1 MAIETA
7 TALDVPDHV
16 PPELVWDRDFDS
28 FCRELDDPFLA
39 ASRMLDGP
47 PIVWGRSAFFG
58 RPAWILSRHAMI
70 EEAFFRTDIFSSERI
85 TPDERSGMRMIP
97 VGLDPPEHG
106 KYRRILQP
114 YFSPKSMRSMEG
126 MVIATCDS
134 LIAAFADKGQCE
146 FIHDFAAR
154 LPNMVFLAMM
164 GMPVDML
171 DEFLEWEQLLIRAK
185 DDEVRT
191 GAARAIMGYLN
202 GFIAEQRKGPTTELM
217 RILLNAQVD
226 GKPLNAMDLLG
237 TCFLLYVGGLDT
249 VYSSLGWIFRHLAQ
263 DQALQQRLRDN
274 PGDIPAAVEEFERA
288 FPVARPTRTVAH
300 DCTFHGVVMRKGEF
314 VILPTYIAGRD
325 PAVYADPHRVDID
338 RKARNI
344 TFATGPH
351 TCLGVFLAKREI
363 TIVLEA
369 FLSRFRNIRMP
380 GNEGYDYHV
389 GGVFGVDRLPLIWDV
404 PNDRTGVSR

>member
-1 MAIETA
+1 MATEIT
-7 TALDVPDHV
+7 TTLNIPDHV
-16 PPELVWDRDFDS
+16 PPELVWDHDFDS

-47 PIVWGRSAFFG
+47 PIVWGRSVFFG
-58 RPAWILSRHAMI
+58 RPAWILARHALI
-70 EEAFFRTDIFSSERI
+70 EEAFFRTEVFSSERI

-126 MVIATCDS
+126 MVIETCDS
-134 LIAAFADKGQCE
+134 LIAAIADKGHCE

-154 LPNMVFLAMM
+154 LPNMVFLSMM
-164 GMPVDML
+164 GMPLDML
-171 DEFLEWEQLLIRAK
+171 DQFIEWEQLLIRAK

-191 GAARAIMGYLN
+191 GAARSIMMYLN
-202 GFIAEQRKGPTTELM
+202 GFIAEQRKETTTELM
-217 RILLNAQVD
+217 RILLAAEVD
-226 GKPLNAMDLLG
+226 GKPMADIDLLG

-249 VYSSLGWIFRHLAQ
+249 VYSSLGWIFRYLAQ
-263 DQALQQRLRDN
+263 DQDLQQRLRDN
-274 PGDIPAAVEEFERA
+274 PKDIAAAVEEFERA
-288 FPVARPTRTVAH
+288 YPVARPTRTVAQ
-300 DCTFHGVVMRKGEF
+300 DCTFHGVPMRKGEF

-363 TIVLEA
+363 NIVIEA
-369 FLSRFRNIRMP
+369 FLSRFRNIRVP
-380 GNEGYDYHV
+380 DGGGYDYHV
-389 GGVFGVDRLPLIWDV
+389 GGVFGVDRLPLEWDM
-404 PNDRTGVSR
+404 PNDKGGL